1 MDEDS
6 SLQFDKE
13 EVKKKITIIFTH
25 RKRATV
31 KSTESKKS
39 TKRTAPPVAEPLQQ
53 FMIEGFG
60 NRPHSLA
67 IPPIK
72 EVLGTPLISR
82 TLFTSPIPVSSESA
96 LVVSA
101 PFATLDPLLWRIKR
115 LPSMRKIPVK
125 FEDYA
130 YSMVQ
135 SSYVLYDLYK
145 FFLQGFKEYYDE
157 K

>member
-1 MDEDS
+1 MDEGS

-31 KSTESKKS
+31 KSKESKKS

-60 NRPHSLA
+60 SRPHSLA
-67 IPPIK
+67 LPPIE
-72 EVLGTPLISR
+72 EVLGTPSVSR
-82 TLFTSPIPVSSESA
+82 TLFTSPIPVSGESA

-101 PFATLDPLLWRIKR
+101 PFAILQSLLWRIKR
-115 LPSMRKIPVK
+115 LPYMRKISVK
-125 FEDYA
+125 FKDYA
-130 YSMVQ
+130 HSIVQ
-135 SSYVLYDLYK
+135 NSYMQCDLDKY
-145 FFLQGFKEYYDE
+145 FLKGFKE
-157 K
+157 